1 MRMYDIIKDKRDGK
15 RLSDEQID
23 FAVKGFTCGD
33 IPDYQMSAFAMA
45 VWFRG
50 MDAKETAR
58 LTHAMCNSGDTVD
71 LSLFGDKTVDKH
83 STGGVGDKTS
93 VILLPIVAACGGICA
108 KMSGRGLG
116 HTGGTIDKLE
126 SFPGYQTELS
136 MERFLDQVSDI
147 GLALVGQSGNL
158 TPADKKLYALRD
170 VTATVDSTALIASS
184 IMSKKLAA
192 GAHSIVLDVKMGS
205 GAFVKT
211 VDEARELAKTMVD
224 IGKSLGRQVCAVI
237 TDMDAPLGYSVGN
250 ALEIKEAIE
259 VLRGSGPQDLKDVC
273 TELACRMLELSLGID
288 EAQAAARVQN
298 AIESGAA
305 FDKLCQWI
313 ERQGSDAK
321 YAKDPSCL
329 PAAKNIIEVIS
340 DRSGYICRMDTESIG
355 ICASMLGAGR
365 TVKYAPI
372 DHAAGIVMNAK
383 TGDFVNSGDVVA
395 YLHTN
400 TEDYAQL
407 SKKYLQSLKFSSKP
421 PKALPLIIDIIK

>member
-1 MRMYDIIKDKRDGK
+1 MRMYDIIKDKRDGR

-50 MDAKETAR
+50 MDSRETAR
-58 LTHAMCNSGDTVD
+58 FTRAMCLSGDTVD
-71 LSLFGDKTVDKH
+71 LSRFKDKTVDKH

-126 SFPGYQTELS
+126 SFPGYKTELS
-136 MERFLDQVSDI
+136 TEQFLNQVSDI
-147 GLALVGQSGNL
+147 GLALVGQTGNL

-192 GAHSIVLDVKMGS
+192 GAHSIVLDVKTGS

-211 VDEARELAKTMVD
+211 ADEARELAKTMVD
-224 IGKSLGRQVCAVI
+224 IGKSLGRRVCAVI
-237 TDMDAPLGYSVGN
+237 TDMDTPLGYSIGN

-259 VLRGSGPQDLKDVC
+259 VLRGGGPKDLKDVC
-273 TELACRMLELSLGID
+273 TVLACKMLELSLKTD
-288 EAQAAARVQN
+288 KKCAEKMVRD

-305 FDKLCQWI
+305 FEKLCRWI
-313 ERQGSDAK
+313 ERQGSDAE
-321 YAKDPSCL
+321 YAKDPSLL
-329 PAAKNIIEVIS
+329 PAAKNIIKVKS
-340 DRSGYICRMDTESIG
+340 DRSGYISHMDAESIG

-365 TVKYAPI
+365 TVKDAPI
-372 DHAAGIVMNAK
+372 DHAAGIVMTAK
-383 TGDFVNSGDVVA
+383 TGDFVSAGDVVA

-400 TEDYAQL
+400 AGDCAETADRYLKSLEF
-407 SKKYLQSLKFSSKP
+407 SKQP
-421 PKALPLIIDIIK
+421 PETPPLIIDIIE